1 MSAHYAKTEIET
13 QPLTIDQLK
22 FDEKGLIPAIVQS
35 ADDGSVLMLAYM
47 DKIALEKT
55 VASGRTW
62 FFSRSRNTY
71 WMKGEES
78 GNVQEVVSV
87 AYDCDGDTILV
98 TVNQKG
104 DGCACHTG
112 EKSCFYRTFNTSN
125 IPFQESE

>member
-22 FDEKGLIPAIVQS
+22 FDGKGLIPAIVQS
-35 ADDGSVLMLAYM
+35 ADDGAVLMLAYM

-55 VASGRTW
+55 LASGRTW

-125 IPFQESE
+125 LPLQESE